1 MKFNASSAA
10 NGVGES
16 VGEFSPS
23 GSSGSTGGQ
32 GFRNGSL
39 NVSGATSQ
47 SSLSSVGTLVGSTLS
62 VMAMIVGGGAAFGF
76 NSFGEAGGLGSASTT
91 GSATGSLGTDL
102 EMVRLSAIST
112 RPDPVVFGTHF
123 SSLCSPADTVY
134 I

>member
-102 EMVRLSAIST
+102 GDSNGNGNGAVIGNFNTAGSGSFWHA
-112 RPDPVVFGTHF
+112 F
-123 SSLCSPADTVY
+123 
-134 I
+134 